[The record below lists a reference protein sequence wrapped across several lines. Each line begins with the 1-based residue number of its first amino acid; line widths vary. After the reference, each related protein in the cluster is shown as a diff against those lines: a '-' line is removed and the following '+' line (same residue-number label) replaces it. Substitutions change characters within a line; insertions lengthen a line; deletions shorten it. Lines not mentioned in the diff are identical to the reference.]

1 MACSPQHQTSGSRQ
15 ANTPGIQAEQARQAM
30 TALFMVLEGWFQI
43 WFGTTPK
50 LSGGTLATSRHAWE
64 NGSGVEMP
72 AIGDDGRM
80 SLVT

>member
-1 MACSPQHQTSGSRQ
+1 
-15 ANTPGIQAEQARQAM
+15 M

-64 NGSGVEMP
+64 KDSGVEMP
-72 AIGDDGRM
+72 AIEHDGRM
-80 SLVT
+80 SFVT